1 MIPLCIFTYLFVVNV
16 AAFTDSEII
25 DRTSENIGREK
36 CDYSQIEKIS
46 AYFSDGEI
54 KNRLNN
60 IYKGSFL
67 YEITLPNKKFII
79 TETNKTTNKKY
90 FEPYTYSQVV
100 YLDKKLVDMG
110 INKYSSKENIEYSK
124 RDKEHIDKFLGII
137 ENK

>member
-1 MIPLCIFTYLFVVNV
+1 MLLY
-16 AAFTDSEII
+16 
-25 DRTSENIGREK
+25 
-36 CDYSQIEKIS
+36 
-46 AYFSDGEI
+46 
-54 KNRLNN
+54 
-60 IYKGSFL
+60 YKGNFL
-67 YEITLPNKKFII
+67 YEITLPNKKFTI

-90 FEPYTYSQVV
+90 FKPYTYSQVV